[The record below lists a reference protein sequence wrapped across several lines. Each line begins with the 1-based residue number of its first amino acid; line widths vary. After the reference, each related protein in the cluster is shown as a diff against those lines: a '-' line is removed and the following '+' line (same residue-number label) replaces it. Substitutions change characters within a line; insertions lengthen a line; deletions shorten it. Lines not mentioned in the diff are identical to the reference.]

1 MVLNE
6 KGQAAL
12 TDAMFLLAIV
22 SGLSV
27 MMFLFIAD
35 YGLTIERAALD
46 FYGTDYATSALQT
59 LLYSSTPRDPNE
71 FLSTAKEIDYLLAFL
86 KEDYANERKLGGQSK
101 ALLVK
106 DLNLVLSSSLAT
118 HDFIF
123 VMRTVSADL
132 TQPTE
137 FVFIA
142 LKYTEFDAG
151 TGEVSPQYYYF
162 EPKAGYENII
172 EEKLLTNAGSVVKA
186 QPVVLRFSTTDG
198 KTDSIHTVLDMWPVT
213 PIDSQILT
221 GPDDLNCSPVP

>member
-6 KGQAAL
+6 NGQAAL

-46 FYGTDYATSALQT
+46 FYGSDYATSALQT
-59 LLYSSTPRDPNE
+59 LLYSSTPRDPGE

-86 KEDYANERKLGGQSK
+86 KEDYANERKLGEQSK

-132 TQPTE
+132 TRPTE
-137 FVFIA
+137 FVFVA
-142 LKYTEFDAG
+142 LKYTEFDSN
-151 TGEVSPQYYYF
+151 TGIVTPQYYYCN
-162 EPKAGYENII
+162 PKAGYENVI
-172 EEKLLTNAGSVVKA
+172 EEKLLAVAGAVVKA
-186 QPVVLRFSTTDG
+186 QPVVLRFSSVDGTTDR
-198 KTDSIHTVLDMWPVT
+198 IHTVLDMWPVT
-213 PIDSQILT
+213 TIDSHIIED
-221 GPDDLNCSPVP
+221 PDDLNCSITP

>member
-1 MVLNE
+1 MVLNK

-35 YGLTIERAALD
+35 YGLTIESAALD

-86 KEDYANERKLGGQSK
+86 KEDYANERKLSEKSK

-118 HDFIF
+118 HDFVF

-132 TQPTE
+132 TRPTE
-137 FVFIA
+137 FVFVA
-142 LKYTEFDAG
+142 LKYTEFNAA
-151 TGEVSPQYYYF
+151 TGVVTPHYYYCN
-162 EPKAGYENII
+162 PKPGYENVI
-172 EEKLLTNAGSVVKA
+172 EEKLLMNAGAVVKA
-186 QPVVLRFSTTDG
+186 QPVVLRFSSTSRQTDR
-198 KTDSIHTVLDMWPVT
+198 IHTVLDMWPVT
-213 PIDSQILT
+213 TIDSQILT
-221 GPDDLNCSPVP
+221 SPDDLNCSLVP